1 MSYTYKFTPEEILI
15 GMANVWD
22 ERTQKWVPRFLTL
35 HEDGGENGPVP
46 MREVGSIAC
55 VGAPGSGKTRLLE
68 AQLLNWGQSIC
79 VVDLKGGLYKS
90 TAAYRQALGPVV
102 VLDPRDGRGSRYNP
116 VAVIRHKAR
125 RTLAQEIVKNGND
138 DADPFWVSVAAQF
151 WELCWSAADEVNRA
165 HIPYAVE
172 IINMGL
178 VGALR
183 YLMAYH
189 SNNRET
195 MRLLTNFMVS
205 PITPELLER
214 ITEQGASK
222 LVESKWASVVDSAAP
237 FDVGML
243 NIFNG
248 HDLDPAQMFRR
259 PTTVYVMAD
268 ETDAAGFAMFARLVM
283 KTLGDALIQ
292 AGDKL
297 GFDQRLPVLFLFD
310 EFGAVRVNNARQWMN
325 TMRSRG
331 VILWLFAQSLSQL
344 PSETRGNYDPNK
356 ENSIHHWI
364 LFASTVGDN
373 EVGKW
378 ISQTSGTTTVAVQG
392 GFSTSQNLSDPNGM
406 TQSSSI
412 SYRERHNIEAEDVDT
427 WAMNQAAVSIRPN
440 GRPRRFYGPVNIANA
455 AQLGLQANV
464 PTTQQAALLSEYEP
478 PVFAEPEPLPI
489 KDEDNG
495 RGRDRTRSKYRP
507 HDDDEAGTLFD

>member
-1 MSYTYKFTPEEILI
+1 MAYTYQFTPEEILI
-15 GMANVWD
+15 GMASVRDKNGRWLP
-22 ERTQKWVPRFLTL
+22 QFLTL

-46 MREVGSIAC
+46 MREVGAAIC
-55 VGAPGSGKTRLLE
+55 TVGAPGSGKTRLLE
-68 AQLLNWGQSIC
+68 AQLLNWGQSAV
-79 VVDLKGGLYKS
+79 VVDLKGGLYRT
-90 TAAYRQALGPVV
+90 TAAYRQRLGDVI

-116 VAVIRHKAR
+116 VAVIKHKAR

-151 WELCWSAADEVNRA
+151 WQLCWSAADEVDRP

-183 YLMAYH
+183 YLMVYH
-189 SNNRET
+189 GKNRDV
-195 MRLLTNFMVS
+195 MRLLTNFVVA
-205 PITPELLER
+205 PVTPEMLER

-237 FDVGML
+237 FDTGML

-248 HDLDPAQMFRR
+248 HDLTPAQMFRR

-268 ETDAAGFAMFARLVM
+268 ETDSQGFAMFARLVM
-283 KTLGDALIQ
+283 KTLGDALIM

-310 EFGAVRVNNARQWMN
+310 EFGAVKISGARQWMN

-331 VILWLFAQSLSQL
+331 VILWLFVQSLAQL
-344 PSETRGNYDPNK
+344 PSETRGNYDPNR

-378 ISQTSGTTTVAVQG
+378 ISQVSGTTTVEVAG
-392 GFSTSQNLSDPNGM
+392 GASTSQSSATPDAVTLSR
-406 TQSSSI
+406 SV
-412 SYRERHNIEAEDVDT
+412 SYRERHNVEGEDVDS
-427 WAMNQAAVSIRPN
+427 WRMNEAAVSIRPN
-440 GRPRRFYGPVNIANA
+440 GKARRFYGPVEIVNA
-455 AQLGLQANV
+455 EQLGLTTNV

-478 PVFAEPEPLPI
+478 PTFAEPEPLPI
-489 KDEDNG
+489 KDHDNG

-507 HDDDEAGTLFD
+507 QDDDEAGTLFD